1 MGLPFRL
8 FTGAYTFL
16 MMSIALFILTC
27 GILGKKIKG
36 RPLAVFCIAA
46 QVLQWLIGVVAPLLM
61 LLASASDDMAL
72 SPAFDILTYTPVA
85 LFLGWQ
91 LAREFRLPFLHTL
104 TAAVLG
110 TFIANTASMDAD
122 DLLRAVGILLDNAI
136 EAAAKRDGLVR
147 VVLLQEENQL
157 YLAIA
162 NNYDVAPD
170 MAALARKGY
179 TTKGSGHG
187 TGLSSY
193 RRIVA
198 RCRGCAM
205 RTYLKDGMFV
215 QELHIPTI

>member
-91 LAREFRLPFLHTL
+91 LAREFRLPFLHGPL
-104 TAAVLG
+104 PPRHLPLRVDVGQDAAVISAVNGVIEPEVDRGKLG
-110 TFIANTASMDAD
+110 KLPQGS
-122 DLLRAVGILLDNAI
+122 LNAPRCQ
-136 EAAAKRDGLVR
+136 AF
-147 VVLLQEENQL
+147 
-157 YLAIA
+157 
-162 NNYDVAPD
+162 
-170 MAALARKGY
+170 
-179 TTKGSGHG
+179 S
-187 TGLSSY
+187 GLSCGL
-193 RRIVA
+193 RVLCRIFILPA
-198 RCRGCAM
+198 A
-205 RTYLKDGMFV
+205 
-215 QELHIPTI
+215 

>member
-110 TFIANTASMDAD
+110 TFIANTASSVMAQVVERYSP
-122 DLLRAVGILLDNAI
+122 LLRSACPGLHPISFVGQSSTGTFLRYS
-136 EAAAKRDGLVR
+136 AAA
-147 VVLLQEENQL
+147 
-157 YLAIA
+157 
-162 NNYDVAPD
+162 P
-170 MAALARKGY
+170 
-179 TTKGSGHG
+179 
-187 TGLSSY
+187 
-193 RRIVA
+193 
-198 RCRGCAM
+198 
-205 RTYLKDGMFV
+205 V
-215 QELHIPTI
+215 QC

>member
-85 LFLGWQ
+85 LFLGC
-91 LAREFRLPFLHTL
+91 
-104 TAAVLG
+104 
-110 TFIANTASMDAD
+110 S
-122 DLLRAVGILLDNAI
+122 
-136 EAAAKRDGLVR
+136 
-147 VVLLQEENQL
+147 
-157 YLAIA
+157 
-162 NNYDVAPD
+162 
-170 MAALARKGY
+170 
-179 TTKGSGHG
+179 
-187 TGLSSY
+187 
-193 RRIVA
+193 
-198 RCRGCAM
+198 
-205 RTYLKDGMFV
+205 
-215 QELHIPTI
+215 